1 MRDHEHVYADL
12 SFQLIFTAAR
22 KRMRRRH
29 RDGLRRLVEDP
40 GGLGDRLLYGSDWH
54 MFAAGRKTDRYDQRM
69 REHLVRAMGDRATD
83 AVMAGNALR
92 FLGLWDGRPRRRL
105 QRFYAAH
112 GIPLPS
118 WWPA

>member
-1 MRDHEHVYADL
+1 
-12 SFQLIFTAAR
+12 
-22 KRMRRRH
+22 
-29 RDGLRRLVEDP
+29 
-40 GGLGDRLLYGSDWH
+40 
-54 MFAAGRKTDRYDQRM
+54 
-69 REHLVRAMGDRATD
+69 MGDRATD